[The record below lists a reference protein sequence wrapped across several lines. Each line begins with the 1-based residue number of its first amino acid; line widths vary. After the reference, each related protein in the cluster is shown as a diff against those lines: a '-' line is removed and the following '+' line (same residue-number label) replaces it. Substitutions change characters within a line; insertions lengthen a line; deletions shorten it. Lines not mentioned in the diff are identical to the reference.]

1 MRIQIKKNARI
12 ISSILMNVVAFTINR
27 FSVHSKTYDQKL
39 IATWYILDSEATI
52 AGLKFYSF
60 KFDGQTYWVAEDDV
74 EKSQNTSELIY
85 SI

>member
-1 MRIQIKKNARI
+1 MT
-12 ISSILMNVVAFTINR
+12 VVIFTVNC
-27 FSVHSKTYDQKL
+27 FSEHSKQYERKFLSD
-39 IATWYILDSEATI
+39 WHNVDSEATI

-74 EKSQNTSELIY
+74 EKSQDTSELIY

>member
-1 MRIQIKKNARI
+1 MKIQIKKTARI
-12 ISSILMNVVAFTINR
+12 ISSVLMNVVVFTINR
-27 FSVHSKTYDQKL
+27 FSIHSKTYDQKL
-39 IATWYILDSEATI
+39 ITTWHNLDSEATI

-74 EKSQNTSELIY
+74 EKSQDTSELIY